1 MNLSPPAPN
10 LYPACHLNLALI
22 QPHVSAEQKSSCIQ
36 LEIVGTSSLIHCD
49 VHNRIY
55 LPGLTPPRPDQ
66 QHLMLGKLSV
76 SLTLTLEEIAGQGWL
91 KCSLM
96 GKPGEDTA
104 WKLSLLCVCG
114 SWSQGSGARERE
126 SLVFYPSP
134 RRREETFQRMLRG
147 LVMDWMWKLWFL
159 ARKPG

>member
-1 MNLSPPAPN
+1 MFTIGFISQDL
-10 LYPACHLNLALI
+10 L
-22 QPHVSAEQKSSCIQ
+22 PH
-36 LEIVGTSSLIHCD
+36 
-49 VHNRIY
+49 
-55 LPGLTPPRPDQ
+55 DQ
-66 QHLMLGKLSV
+66 ISNLMLGKLSV

-134 RRREETFQRMLRG
+134 GRREETFQRMLRG
-147 LVMDWMWKLWFL
+147 LVMDWMWKLVSCPKTWVNIQ
-159 ARKPG
+159 AGEVE